1 MDSFSLDDM
10 FRGWFVGDFSPAVS
24 QSKDFEVAVQRYS
37 AGDEEAE
44 HCHKVATEITV
55 IVSGTACMNG
65 KEYAEGTIL
74 RMEPGEYAQFSAVT
88 DVTTVVV
95 KFPSVPG
102 DKYLR

>member
-10 FRGWFVGDFSPAVS
+10 FRGWFVGD
-24 QSKDFEVAVQRYS
+24 
-37 AGDEEAE
+37 
-44 HCHKVATEITV
+44 CHKVATEITV